1 MCASSSTVGNDGAL
15 CCGAASTANHVEPTL
30 TLIAASAKMSVFS
43 EGYANN
49 HLAAAA
55 ATDVFASIA

>member
-1 MCASSSTVGNDGAL
+1 LRRRFEREAL
-15 CCGAASTANHVEPTL
+15 EPTL
-30 TLIAASAKMSVFS
+30 TPIAASAKMSVFS

-55 ATDVFASIA
+55 ATDVLASIA

>member
-15 CCGAASTANHVEPTL
+15 CCGAASTADHVEPTL

-55 ATDVFASIA
+55 ATDVLASIA